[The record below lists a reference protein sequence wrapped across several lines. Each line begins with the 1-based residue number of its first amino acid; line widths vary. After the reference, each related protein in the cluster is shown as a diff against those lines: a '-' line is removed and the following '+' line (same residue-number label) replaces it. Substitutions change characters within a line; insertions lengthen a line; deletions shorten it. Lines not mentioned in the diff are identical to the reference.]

1 MNYQARRQYLASHLP
16 ADALVVIPA
25 ASEQL
30 RNGDSH
36 YKFRQDSDFYYLTGF
51 DEPDAVLFITG
62 GEQSDAILFNR
73 PKSELEERWTGPRL
87 GQIDAPATLG
97 VDAAY
102 PIAEL
107 ETRLPEILL
116 DKRAIYYPMG
126 RYPAHERRLRHAWS
140 RVKGQARRGQHVPEV
155 FADIM
160 PILAELRMIKDDAEI
175 SCMREAARISVK
187 AHEAVMRACKHA
199 RYEYELEAEFL
210 YALGRE
216 GCQNMAYSSIVAGG
230 SNACVLHY
238 INNNQALEPN
248 QLVLV
253 DAGGEV
259 GYYAAD
265 ITRTYPVNG
274 KFSPEQRL
282 LYDVV
287 WRAQKAGIACV
298 KPGMPWES
306 MQAAIVHELT
316 LGLCELGILNSN
328 QSSVDKLIELGAY
341 KPFYMHSSGH
351 WLGLDV
357 HDVGAYVVNNTSRL
371 LEPGMALTVE
381 PGLYIPDNYS
391 GIDPTWWGIGIRIED
406 DILVTQHGHDNL
418 TGALAVAP
426 EALEDLIRG

>member
-1 MNYQARRQYLASHLP
+1 MDYQARRQHLANHLP

-25 ASEQL
+25 ASEHI

-36 YKFRQDSDFYYLTGF
+36 YRFRQDSDFYYLTGF

-62 GEQSDAILFNR
+62 GEQSESILFNR

-87 GQIDAPATLG
+87 GQADAPARLS

-107 ETRLPEILL
+107 ETKLLEILL

-126 RYPAHERRLRHAWS
+126 RYPMHERMLRDAWT
-140 RVKGQARRGQHVPEV
+140 RVKSQARRGQHVPEV
-155 FADIM
+155 CADIM
-160 PILAELRMIKDDAEI
+160 PILSEMRVIKDDSEI
-175 SCMREAARISVK
+175 RCMREAARISVK

-199 RYEYELEAEFL
+199 RHEYELEAEFL

-216 GCQNMAYSSIVAGG
+216 GCQNIAYSSIVAGG
-230 SNACVLHY
+230 ANACVLHY
-238 INNNQALEPN
+238 INNNQVLDPS

-265 ITRTYPVNG
+265 ITRTYPVSG
-274 KFSPEQRL
+274 KFSTEQRL
-282 LYDVV
+282 MYDLV

-298 KPGMPWES
+298 KPGMAWDS

-316 LGLCELGILNSN
+316 LGLCELDILNGSKH
-328 QSSVDKLIELGAY
+328 SVEQLIELGAY

-357 HDVGAYVVNNTSRL
+357 HDVGAYFVDNKSRL

-381 PGLYIPDNYS
+381 PGLYIPENYE
-391 GIDPTWWGIGIRIED
+391 GIDPKWWGIGIRIED
-406 DILVTQHGHDNL
+406 DILVTQAGHDNL

>member
-1 MNYQARRQYLASHLP
+1 MNYQARRQQLANHFP
-16 ADALVVIPA
+16 ADALVMIPA
-25 ASEQL
+25 ASEL
-30 RNGDSH
+30 FRNGDSH
-36 YKFRQDSDFYYLTGF
+36 YRFRQDSDFYYLTGF
-51 DEPDAVLFITG
+51 DEPDAVLLITG
-62 GEQSDAILFNR
+62 GEQSESILFNR

-87 GQIDAPATLG
+87 GQADAPAVLG

-107 ETRLPEILL
+107 ETYLLEILL

-126 RYPAHERRLRHAWS
+126 RYPVHERMLRDAWS
-140 RVKGQARRGQHVPEV
+140 RVKNQARRGQHVPEV

-160 PILAELRMIKDDAEI
+160 PILAERRVIKDDSEI
-175 SCMREAARISVK
+175 NCMREAARISVK

-210 YALGRE
+210 YTLGRE
-216 GCQNMAYSSIVAGG
+216 GCQNIAYSSIVAGG
-230 SNACVLHY
+230 SNACILHY
-238 INNNQALEPN
+238 INNNQALNPN
-248 QLVLV
+248 KLVLI

-259 GYYAAD
+259 DYYAAD
-265 ITRTYPVNG
+265 ITRTYPISG
-274 KFSPEQRL
+274 KFSTEQRL
-282 LYDVV
+282 IYDLV

-298 KPGMPWES
+298 KPGMPWDS
-306 MQAAIVHELT
+306 MQTAIVYELT
-316 LGLCELGILNSN
+316 SGLCELGILKGAI
-328 QSSVDKLIELGAY
+328 DELIEQGAY

-357 HDVGAYVVNNTSRL
+357 HDVGAYFVNNTSRL

-381 PGLYIPDNYS
+381 PGLYIPDNYA
-391 GIDPTWWGIGIRIED
+391 GIDPKWWGIGIRIED
-406 DILVTQHGHDNL
+406 DILVTHHGHDNL